1 MRKIVRIISRS
12 YKKKNKNYIKVPVT
26 KFWNSASLK
35 PIWVK
40 AESNL
45 CKIEKSGKNCFI
57 PHTYHSGVFK
67 QNNIN
72 TLEFIKKT
80 LKNMTSFFQTRHS
93 IELLT
98 TASEPMNIS
107 LYYWN
112 CYLLVKWK
120 VFYDQ
125 NKTILMPFS
134 TFIGLAS

>member
-12 YKKKNKNYIKVPVT
+12 YKKKNTNYIKVPVT

-35 PIWVK
+35 PIWVE

-45 CKIEKSGKNCFI
+45 WKIKKSGKN
-57 PHTYHSGVFK
+57 HSGVFK

>member
-1 MRKIVRIISRS
+1 MENQKIWKKSLRCVQTKQRKHFRI
-12 YKKKNKNYIKVPVT
+12 
-26 KFWNSASLK
+26 
-35 PIWVK
+35 
-40 AESNL
+40 
-45 CKIEKSGKNCFI
+45 
-57 PHTYHSGVFK
+57 H
-67 QNNIN
+67 
-72 TLEFIKKT
+72 KKT